1 MTTSFKMNY
10 PRAIENLINE
20 FSRLPTVGPKTAER
34 YVFYLLKKQPEE
46 LSKFSD
52 AIKSLKD
59 NLSVCKNCFTISEQ
73 SPCLIC
79 SDTSRSIKQICVV
92 SRPQDMIS
100 IENTKEFRGY
110 YHVLG
115 GEIITIEGIEHSN
128 LTINQLIVKIKSQKI
143 EEVLLALSPTL
154 EGETTSMYIS
164 KLIKKYFGNIEISRL
179 AKGLPMGANLEYA
192 DNITIS
198 NAIKYRNTL

>member
-1 MTTSFKMNY
+1 MKY

-34 YVFYLLKKQPEE
+34 YVFYLLKKHPEE
-46 LSKFSD
+46 LTRFSN

-79 SDTSRSIKQICVV
+79 SDSTRTIKQICVI

-100 IENTKEFRGY
+100 IENTKEFTGH

-115 GEIITIEGIEHSN
+115 GEINTIEGIEPKH
-128 LTINQLIVKIKSQKI
+128 LTINQLIDKLKSQKI

-164 KLIKKYFGNIEISRL
+164 KLIKKYFENIKISRL